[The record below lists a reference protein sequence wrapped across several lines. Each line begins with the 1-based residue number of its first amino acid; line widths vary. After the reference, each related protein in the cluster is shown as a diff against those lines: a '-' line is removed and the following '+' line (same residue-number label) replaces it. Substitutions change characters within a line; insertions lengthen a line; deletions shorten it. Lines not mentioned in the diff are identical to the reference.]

1 MPYINLRLIFVDH
14 NKFPQIKK
22 ITGMQFLLVEWVEEP
37 KTYSVVSKDRLIDG
51 TLRALSKE
59 LIGKVVG
66 VFWRGKK
73 VFMCTILETG
83 KHAVIKIYVF

>member
-1 MPYINLRLIFVDH
+1 
-14 NKFPQIKK
+14 
-22 ITGMQFLLVEWVEEP
+22 MQFLLVEWVEEP